1 MDKEVLKQELM
12 ARAAAAADQAMI
24 VVEHAPDGQ
33 WIAGSEWQIRG
44 IYQQLMSES
53 YREILQARINGH
65 PTAAMAA
72 FSSSG
77 QSVDSA
83 RQGNPHSPGDQRRRQ
98 R

>member
-24 VVEHAPDGQ
+24 AVEQAPDGQ

-72 FSSSG
+72 FSPSG

-83 RQGNPHSPGDQRRRQ
+83 RQGDPPSPGDQRRRP